1 VVKSTVSPN
10 LKELRRSVA
19 RAYLVFA
26 AIFVAGMAAG
36 FVQMLTDG
44 QWDWRAIAASP
55 ITGFHMALQAIV
67 KGGFLLFPVAL
78 VFFVAR
84 AWWRNRRGQARP
96 PHKDGPIEL

>member
-1 VVKSTVSPN
+1 MLIRTVSPI
-10 LKELRRSVA
+10 LKELRKSVA

-26 AIFVAGMAAG
+26 GIFVAGLAAG
-36 FVQMLTDG
+36 FVQMLYDG

-67 KGGFLLFPVAL
+67 KGGFLVFPAAL

-84 AWWRNRRGQARP
+84 AWWRGRQSREN
-96 PHKDGPIEL
+96 

>member
-1 VVKSTVSPN
+1 
-10 LKELRRSVA
+10 LKELRKSVA

-26 AIFVAGMAAG
+26 GIFVAGLAAG
-36 FVQMLTDG
+36 FVQMLYDG

-67 KGGFLLFPVAL
+67 KGGFLVFPAAL

-84 AWWRNRRGQARP
+84 AWWRGRQSREN
-96 PHKDGPIEL
+96 